1 MVSQMMAIQIK
12 AYAAPGLASD
22 ERPVCSLAIKPII
35 RTIEKMRR
43 HVETNPLMA
52 TIEFIVR
59 YVFNWSLFYV

>member
-22 ERPVCSLAIKPII
+22 ERPVCYLAIKPIT
-35 RTIEKMRR
+35 RAIEKMRR

-52 TIEFIVR
+52 TRGFMVA
-59 YVFNWSLFYV
+59 